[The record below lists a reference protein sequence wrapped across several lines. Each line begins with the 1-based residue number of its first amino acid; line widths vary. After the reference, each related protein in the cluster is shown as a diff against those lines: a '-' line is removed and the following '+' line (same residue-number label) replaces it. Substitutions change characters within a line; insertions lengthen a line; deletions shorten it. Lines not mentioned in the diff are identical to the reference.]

1 MVCKMVKKGLIG
13 SALGAGVLAL
23 LFGTSAPSYF
33 KAAVSNLRSGAK
45 AAVPIEFDIDRVQQ
59 EIASLEPAIQKGI
72 EALAKAE
79 VEAKHLETEVAS
91 TQATLTR
98 EEQEILSLREHIRT
112 GDVRLTSG
120 VSYSADEVKTDLGRR
135 MTYYENL
142 EKILGAKQDELKNRQ
157 SQVVSARKQLLAM
170 QAAKRELGSRVEGIR
185 ARLNQ
190 IKATRATSQVNFD
203 DSSVGRA
210 KQAVS
215 DLERRLEEMARVDE
229 LKEKYLDRGISV
241 IVEPKRDIIR
251 EIDAKFGGQPTD
263 KSAGTQPA
271 AEANGS
277 KNSL

>member
-13 SALGAGVLAL
+13 TALGAGVLAL
-23 LFGTSAPSYF
+23 LFGTAAPSYF
-33 KAAVSNLRSGAK
+33 KAAIANLRSGAK

-79 VEAKHLETEVAS
+79 VEAKHLETEIAS

-98 EEQEILSLREHIRT
+98 EEQEILSLREHVRT

-120 VSYSADEVKTDLGRR
+120 VSYTADEVKTDLARR
-135 MTYYENL
+135 LTYYENL

-190 IKATRATSQVNFD
+190 LKATRATSQVNFD

-241 IVEPKRDIIR
+241 IVEPKRDVIR
-251 EIDAKFGGQPTD
+251 EIDAKFGGHASD
-263 KSAGTQPA
+263 KSAATQPA
-271 AEANGS
+271 AEASGS
-277 KNSL
+277 HRSL